1 MEGLVEGFLRA
12 AAKGN
17 GTRERDRERVMCA
30 VFPGP
35 LYVSG
40 GSDVEGEGAGC
51 ARGSEELE
59 TGLVPIQIQ
68 GMELD
73 LSDVGDYDDDGM
85 GDWAAFDYDE
95 SRGRVVL
102 ASSYGRVLVLE
113 V

>member
-1 MEGLVEGFLRA
+1 
-12 AAKGN
+12 
-17 GTRERDRERVMCA
+17 MCA

-35 LYVSG
+35 LYVSRL
-40 GSDVEGEGAGC
+40 DVDGC
-51 ARGSEELE
+51 EREELE
-59 TGLVPIQIQ
+59 TGLVPMQIR

-73 LSDVGDYDDDGM
+73 LSGVVVDDDDGI

-95 SRGRVVL
+95 SRGRLVL